1 VEAFDAMVDAPV
13 AHTTDGNPDT
23 IPNIDGSASIT
34 QKQNALP
41 QVEESLDPAL
51 GKLRSPSPD
60 ILLVDGFNLD
70 EEDDPDFAPEPS
82 PEPIKRRGRP
92 RQSTNAV
99 AGPSVP
105 SPVRTGRSHPAF
117 TAAPPPAPMQLGRK
131 SLSRSHHI
139 SVEDSGGD
147 MDQELETS
155 DEVLQEASGTR
166 SKSPT
171 KRISISPTRAPV
183 TPNRE
188 NGHRGLFLSMSRSPS
203 RPSLS
208 PVRDPD
214 NLDSFLSIA
223 APILTEGQS
232 SDSAILIPDSPEK
245 QPRQSAFV
253 PFVREPMKVQAPRNP
268 PVDRGQSARYDAY
281 PESRRKGKSKAA
293 LVENIEV
300 DYRRPHP
307 MSKAKGRRS
316 EKGVR
321 FTAHEVYETIEID
334 EEVEEVYEGEKKRK
348 SRTGEDEDDEWD
360 SFRF

>member
-1 VEAFDAMVDAPV
+1 MDE
-13 AHTTDGNPDT
+13 
-23 IPNIDGSASIT
+23 I
-34 QKQNALP
+34 LP
-41 QVEESLDPAL
+41 
-51 GKLRSPSPD
+51 
-60 ILLVDGFNLD
+60 
-70 EEDDPDFAPEPS
+70 
-82 PEPIKRRGRP
+82 
-92 RQSTNAV
+92 
-99 AGPSVP
+99 
-105 SPVRTGRSHPAF
+105 
-117 TAAPPPAPMQLGRK
+117 
-131 SLSRSHHI
+131 
-139 SVEDSGGD
+139 
-147 MDQELETS
+147 
-155 DEVLQEASGTR
+155 EASGTK

-188 NGHRGLFLSMSRSPS
+188 NGHLGLFLSMSRSPS

-293 LVENIEV
+293 LVESIEV
-300 DYRRPHP
+300 DCQKRREGDQRMDSGSQPTKCTRLSRLMRRWRKFTSMKRSGKAERVKTRM
-307 MSKAKGRRS
+307 MSGIVSGFDSWIKYI
-316 EKGVR
+316 
-321 FTAHEVYETIEID
+321 VY
-334 EEVEEVYEGEKKRK
+334 
-348 SRTGEDEDDEWD
+348 SMHRTKPL
-360 SFRF
+360 